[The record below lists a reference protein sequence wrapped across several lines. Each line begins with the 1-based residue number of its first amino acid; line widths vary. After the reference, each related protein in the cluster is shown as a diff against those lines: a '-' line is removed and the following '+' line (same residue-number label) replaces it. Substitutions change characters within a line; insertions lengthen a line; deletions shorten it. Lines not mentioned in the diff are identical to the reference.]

1 MARTLAR
8 GRLSMSTPVIQTEN
22 LTKSYGSRIAVNH
35 LNLTVEA
42 KQIHGFLGPNG
53 AGKTTTIKMLVGLL
67 RPDSGSLKILGTNAA
82 GDKPKIRER
91 IGYMPELPKF
101 PKHLTGVELLDVYGR
116 MYNIPKEARKKKIPE
131 LLKMVGLEGRGRD
144 RIGKYSKGMQ
154 QRIGI
159 AQALLNDPELVIL
172 DEPSIGLDP
181 VGMVEV
187 RDMVKG
193 IVKGGQT
200 VFFSSHLLAE
210 VQQICDHVTII
221 NFGNMLFTGTLEE
234 VSSKAGS
241 SRSLVVEVQK
251 ASDNIL
257 QALKA
262 LPFVVVKANSNVYTL
277 HLKTKD
283 DVRADISKAISAAG
297 GVILRM
303 QEQGGGLEDAF
314 MSLVGKEAE

>member
-131 LLKMVGLEGRGRD
+131 LLKIVGLEGRGRD

-262 LPFVVVKANSNVYTL
+262 LPFVVVKANNNVYTL

>member
-1 MARTLAR
+1 MDTH
-8 GRLSMSTPVIQTEN
+8 VIQAEN
-22 LTKSYGSRIAVNH
+22 LTKSYGTRIAVNH

-67 RPDSGSLKILGTNAA
+67 RPDSGSLKILGMNAA
-82 GDKPKIRER
+82 GDKPRIRER

-101 PKHLTGVELLDVYGR
+101 PKHLTGEELLDVYGR
-116 MYNIPKEARKKKIPE
+116 MYNIPKETRRKRIPE

-187 RDMVKG
+187 RNMVKD
-193 IVKGGQT
+193 IVGSGTT

-210 VQQICDHVTII
+210 VQQVCDHVTVIHL
-221 NFGNMLFTGTLEE
+221 GVMRYSGTLEGI
-234 VSSKAGS
+234 SSNVMARRRIVIELEKPVDGVLA
-241 SRSLVVEVQK
+241 
-251 ASDNIL
+251 
-257 QALKA
+257 ALKTMKFA
-262 LPFVVVKANSNVYTL
+262 TVEANVNTYTL
-277 HLKTKD
+277 HLDTRE
-283 DVRADISKAISAAG
+283 DVRAEVSRAVTGAG
-297 GVILRM
+297 GVIVRM
-303 QEQGGGLEDAF
+303 QEEGGGLEDAF
-314 MSLVGKEAE
+314 LSLVGKEGIA

>member
-1 MARTLAR
+1 
-8 GRLSMSTPVIQTEN
+8 MSAPVIQTEA
-22 LTKSYGSRIAVNH
+22 LTKSYGRRIAVNH
-35 LNLTVEA
+35 LNLTVES

-67 RPDSGSLKILGTNAA
+67 RPDSGSLKILGANAA
-82 GDKPKIRER
+82 GDRPKIRER

-101 PKHLTGVELLDVYGR
+101 PKHLTGEELLDVYGR
-116 MYNIPKEARKKKIPE
+116 MYNISREVRKKKIPD
-131 LLKMVGLEGRGRD
+131 LLKLVGLEGRGRD

-187 RDMVKG
+187 RDLVKG

-221 NFGNMLFTGTLEE
+221 HNGNMMFTGTLDE
-234 VSSKAGS
+234 VSAKAGA

-251 ASDNIL
+251 ANDAVL

-262 LPFVVVKANSNVYTL
+262 LPFAVVDVIDNTYTL
-277 HLKTKD
+277 HLKTNQ
-283 DVRADISKAISAAG
+283 DVRADVSRAVSTAG

-314 MSLVGKEAE
+314 MSLVGKEAS